1 MLKKGVGSLMALSHT
16 GFEKWRNYS
25 KLKRRKIVVFC
36 RKYNFLR
43 PVRYLPVLVKKISD
57 WGKQKYFLYKST
69 FCTKVLS
76 VKFKEITSLT
86 PKMPTLRGGYASF
99 VLFNMNTPLLEFRK
113 QMTEK
118 KVLMILV
125 NYNIFTGLQF
135 YFPATV
141 FHASSS

>member
-1 MLKKGVGSLMALSHT
+1 MM
-16 GFEKWRNYS
+16 
-25 KLKRRKIVVFC
+25 
-36 RKYNFLR
+36 
-43 PVRYLPVLVKKISD
+43 
-57 WGKQKYFLYKST
+57 YF
-69 FCTKVLS
+69 TKVLS
-76 VKFKEITSLT
+76 VKLKEITGLT
-86 PKMPTLRGGYASF
+86 PKMPTLRGGYTSF
-99 VLFNMNTPLLEFRK
+99 VLFNMNTPLLKFRK